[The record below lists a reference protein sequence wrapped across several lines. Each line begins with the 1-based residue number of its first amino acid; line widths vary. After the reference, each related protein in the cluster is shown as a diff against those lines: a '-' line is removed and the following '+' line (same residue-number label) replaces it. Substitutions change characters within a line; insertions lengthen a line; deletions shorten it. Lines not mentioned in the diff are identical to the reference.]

1 MEREDGRIV
10 GFFLIRFAA
19 GRERERE
26 GRRKKEGE
34 GGLTLFTRRSNSGFR
49 IEIKRGPCRLI
60 SETDCFWLISISRI
74 LEFVEEWDGFEKT
87 RSWNCPW
94 KEGHEEKKD

>member
-1 MEREDGRIV
+1 MGELW

-49 IEIKRGPCRLI
+49 IEIR
-60 SETDCFWLISISRI
+60 D
-74 LEFVEEWDGFEKT
+74 
-87 RSWNCPW
+87 
-94 KEGHEEKKD
+94 KEGTVSSDFRNGLFLAYFYF